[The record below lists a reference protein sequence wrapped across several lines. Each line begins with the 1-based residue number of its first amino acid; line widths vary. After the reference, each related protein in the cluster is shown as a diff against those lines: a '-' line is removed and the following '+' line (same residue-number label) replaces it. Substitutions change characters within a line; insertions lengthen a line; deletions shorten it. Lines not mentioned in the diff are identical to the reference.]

1 MDLKPG
7 ELYFINEQDI
17 RTGERSNYYKIGIV
31 YAHKRRD
38 STNRLLEHQTGNPRQ
53 LHIVETMNIQGVR
66 AVEINLHHLFARHRA
81 KGEWMWFSEA
91 ELQAAI
97 SKAKQLASEMPD
109 FIKDVEKSEEL
120 EHMLSNG
127 IVLPATDEAK
137 QLYAI
142 IMNFKPVIKKCKNLK
157 DQYKKYLEEAIK
169 KGVDIGGKA
178 TYESRPGTKRFDES
192 MFSTKYPQLFKKYLE
207 TKRVIAG
214 PFNPQLNKDWVAD
227 PLILEKE
234 QWDLISDFEEQLAK
248 ADHKLDSDFSL
259 HASYLGI
266 KEILAYADWQNDK
279 ANTKLRVLTG
289 VAEGIEEICRWKR
302 IEKETIFLDKEK
314 LEANHLE
321 EYMSCQIKGAETQ
334 VLKVN
339 PGNAP
344 VR

>member
-7 ELYFINEQDI
+7 QLYFINEQDI
-17 RTGERSNYYKIGIV
+17 RTGERSSYYKIGIV
-31 YAHKRRD
+31 YDDKGRD
-38 STNRLLEHQTGNPRQ
+38 STDRLLEHQTGNPRQ

-127 IVLPATDEAK
+127 IVLPTTDEAEE
-137 QLYAI
+137 LYAI
-142 IMNFKPVIKKCKNLK
+142 IMNFKPVIKKCKDLK
-157 DQYKKYLEEAIK
+157 EQYKTYLEDAIK
-169 KGVDIGGKA
+169 KGVDIAGKA
-178 TYESRPGTKRFDES
+178 THKFRAGPKKFDETI
-192 MFSTKYPQLFKKYLE
+192 FSTKYPQLFKKYLE
-207 TKRVIAG
+207 IKKVTSG
-214 PFNPQLNKDWVAD
+214 TFTTQPNKDWIANTSV
-227 PLILEKE
+227 LEKE
-234 QWDLISDFEEQLAK
+234 QLDLISDFEEQLAK

-259 HASYLGI
+259 HASYSGI
-266 KEILAYADWQNDK
+266 MEILEYANWQNDK

-302 IEKETIFLDKEK
+302 IEKEITFLDKDK
-314 LEANHLE
+314 LKTNHLE
-321 EYMSCQIKGAETQ
+321 EYMSCEIQGAETK
-334 VLKVN
+334 VTKVN